1 MKNTQQRDI
10 TSKLKITLQIAVV
23 FLGLYTLDE
32 TSTHFSA
39 GGCDGGL
46 CGIYLFV
53 YSIPMAITW
62 LLMLAMIRSG
72 FRKSKFFFFW
82 AFLAAGGLLTLWEVG
97 DGSSIW
103 YLERPLPMMLGIYL
117 MCFAIYLSAT
127 KPTKRPPKEED
138 LSTIDEAI

>member
-1 MKNTQQRDI
+1 MKDSQQQDI
-10 TSKLKITLQIAVV
+10 SSKLNITLQIAVT
-23 FLGLYTLDE
+23 FLGLYTLGE
-32 TSTHFSA
+32 TSAHFSA

-62 LLMLAMIRSG
+62 LLMLAMIGSG

-82 AFLAAGGLLTLWEVG
+82 ALLAAGGLVILWEVG

-103 YLERPLPMMLGIYL
+103 HLEKPLPMMLSIYL
-117 MCFAIYLSAT
+117 MCFAIYLSAS
-127 KPTKRPPKEED
+127 KRGGNGE
-138 LSTIDEAI
+138 STIDEAI